1 MQTRNFKIF
10 TVYDTIFGQFMTA
23 FHFFKLH
30 EGNRSPQVE
39 PSEKARCL
47 TLDLRKVSFCGLLER
62 RQQ

>member
-1 MQTRNFKIF
+1 M
-10 TVYDTIFGQFMTA
+10 YDTIFGQFMTA